1 LSRVRSSLVS
11 HNTLA
16 TSGTPGVTK
25 LAKETE
31 MKLRTVL
38 MGLIASA
45 ALAGVV
51 SCGGGS
57 DSPAPTYTVG
67 GTLAGTGGVVMK
79 LNGAGDITVA
89 GPGTFTFAGGI
100 TSGTAYT
107 VTATAPQNCTVANG
121 TGTMGSANVTNVVV
135 TCTTVVRSAA
145 LSGANENPANASTA
159 TGRGALVVNP
169 TTKEVTGG
177 ISFTGLTPTAGGH
190 HIHQAP
196 IGSPTLNGPVIIA
209 LTLATGGGVAT
220 VPAGTVLTDAQY
232 AAYLAGELYF
242 NVHTTAN
249 PGGEIRGPI
258 TGTTGVTAGLAT
270 LNGAQENATNTST
283 ATGRG
288 TIVFDSTTREIL
300 IGYVTH
306 DVSAATVAHIHTGAV
321 GVSGPANVVTLTQ
334 GTGIYTAPQGA
345 ILSAQ
350 SVADLSAGNTYF
362 NVHSTNNSCPPAA
375 TCAAGEIRGQI
386 AVQ

>member
-1 LSRVRSSLVS
+1 MKYQTAFIGSI
-11 HNTLA
+11 A
-16 TSGTPGVTK
+16 TV
-25 LAKETE
+25 
-31 MKLRTVL
+31 
-38 MGLIASA
+38 
-45 ALAGVV
+45 ALAGLV

-67 GTLAGTGGVVMK
+67 GTLAGTGGVVVK
-79 LNGAGDITVA
+79 LNGGGDITVA
-89 GPGTFTFAGGI
+89 GPGAFTFAGGL
-100 TSGTAYT
+100 TNGTAYT

-121 TGTMGSANVTNVVV
+121 TGTMGATNVANVTV

-145 LSGANENPANASTA
+145 LSAANEIPTNPSTA
-159 TGRGALVVNP
+159 TGRGAVVVNP
-169 TTKEVTGG
+169 TTKEITGG

-196 IGSPTLNGPVIIA
+196 SGTPTLNGPVIIG
-209 LTLATGGGVAT
+209 LTLAAGGGVAT
-220 VPAGTVLTDAQY
+220 VPAGTLLTGPQY

-249 PGGEIRGPI
+249 PGGEIRGQI
-258 TGTTGVTAGLAT
+258 TGATGVTAGLAA
-270 LNGAQENATNTST
+270 LNGAQENATNTSA

-288 TIVFDSTTREIL
+288 TIVFDSTTREVL

-306 DVSAATVAHIHTGAV
+306 NVSAATVAHIHTGAP

-350 SVADLSAGNTYF
+350 SVTDFSAGNTYF